1 MIVET
6 DCARAVRY
14 GPELLGTPDFRKSFL
29 TTRLVVGL
37 FGVTLPVHA
46 IVGEPLMSGNWS
58 VRDALSD
65 YYYSGL
71 RNWFV
76 GSLFAIGAGLLV
88 YMATKRSRPDGV
100 LSFVAGVCAILVA
113 LFPTNEVGAEPSA
126 VAVGSFRFRSGPV
139 DPAGHYLL
147 AIRDPRRH
155 AAQSVRPAADQLA
168 EISSVLCRGH
178 LVVGSLVRADGRAER
193 GALNIPM
200 PYAVLFGESLAVLA
214 FGFSWLLKGSELLT
228 MALNE
233 RGIPVWQP
241 KSAKHHGRAWTARRG
256 RWSGGSAVRPEP
268 STRAPAL
275 GAADRNFVR
284 PGSRR
289 ESSTTAPSSTSA
301 EG

>member
-1 MIVET
+1 MIEET
-6 DCARAVRY
+6 TAPAPVATD
-14 GPELLGTPDFRKSFL
+14 ELLGTPDFRKSFL
-29 TTRLVVGL
+29 TTRLVVGM
-37 FGVTLPVHA
+37 FGVALPSTL

-113 LFPTNEVGAEPSA
+113 LFPTNEVGAQPSA
-126 VAVGSFRFRSGPV
+126 VAWAHFVFAVALFILLGIICWRFGTRDGRQPNRSDRRRANWRRFHRACAVG
-139 DPAGHYLL
+139 
-147 AIRDPRRH
+147 IW
-155 AAQSVRPAADQLA
+155 
-168 EISSVLCRGH
+168 SSVAWCALT
-178 LVVGSLVRADGRAER
+178 VAVRN
-193 GALNIPM
+193 ALNIPM

-214 FGFSWLLKGSELLT
+214 FGFSWMLKGSELLT

-275 GAADRNFVR
+275 GVADRNFVR